1 MKLGYDRGNGKKW
14 SLVSWR
20 SVEDPSPGGFSM
32 ELDPGGTLQIIIMQ
46 GSTRYWTSGMWDGE
60 IFAMIPE
67 MNSNRAYKISNF
79 FSEKNESYFN
89 YSVINSSIVSRP
101 VLDVSGQ
108 IKLESWQ
115 EDSHEWKLIWYQPST
130 HRKVYAFCGAFGSCN
145 PVSQNNCECLP
156 GFEPRHPESW
166 KLLDRSGGC
175 VRKAELQCGNH
186 SAANGDEDWFL
197 RVSKVKLPIG
207 YMSPEYALEGL
218 FSTKS
223 DVFSFGVLLLEI
235 MSSKKNTGFYQTDSL
250 NLLGC
255 EWDLWRSSR
264 AQDLMDPVLG
274 SVSSTNTLLRY
285 INVGLLCVQ
294 ESAADRP
301 TMSDVVSMLDNE
313 SVVLPSPKQPAFS
326 NLRSGLEL
334 HSSGNRPEVCSV
346 NCVTLPIMEARS

>member
-1 MKLGYDRGNGKKW
+1 MTGNGKKW
-14 SLVSWR
+14 SLVSGR

-89 YSVINSSIVSRP
+89 YSVINSSIISRP

-156 GFEPRHPESW
+156 GFEARHPEGW

-186 SAANGDEDWFL
+186 SAANGDEDRFL
-197 RVSKVKLPIG
+197 RVSKVKLPMYPLRLQIRSAEECQSICLNNCSCSAYTYENEHCKIWNG
-207 YMSPEYALEGL
+207 DLLSVEQLSDEDTSGSHFYLKVAASELHTGVSRKKKWVWIIVALAISLMMVTSGCVIYGIWRR
-218 FSTKS
+218 K
-223 DVFSFGVLLLEI
+223 LLE
-235 MSSKKNTGFYQTDSL
+235 KGED
-250 NLLGC
+250 LLQFDFG
-255 EWDLWRSSR
+255 
-264 AQDLMDPVLG
+264 
-274 SVSSTNTLLRY
+274 N
-285 INVGLLCVQ
+285 
-294 ESAADRP
+294 
-301 TMSDVVSMLDNE
+301 
-313 SVVLPSPKQPAFS
+313 
-326 NLRSGLEL
+326 
-334 HSSGNRPEVCSV
+334 SSGATNCQLQEANKSGRGQRKEVE
-346 NCVTLPIMEARS
+346 LP

>member
-1 MKLGYDRGNGKKW
+1 MDSLAVATGDTILQGQSVTASQTIVSAGGTFELEVFSPGNSNKYYFIFDSDHYCRRQSYDFGRENFYKVTSISSDGNTNATLLDSGNFVLRNGKSSVLLQSFDDPSDTLLPGMKLGYDRGNGKKW

-197 RVSKVKLPIG
+197 RVSKVKLPM
-207 YMSPEYALEGL
+207 YPLGL
-218 FSTKS
+218 QIRRR
-223 DVFSFGVLLLEI
+223 V
-235 MSSKKNTGFYQTDSL
+235 
-250 NLLGC
+250 
-255 EWDLWRSSR
+255 
-264 AQDLMDPVLG
+264 PVH
-274 SVSSTNTLLRY
+274 
-285 INVGLLCVQ
+285 
-294 ESAADRP
+294 
-301 TMSDVVSMLDNE
+301 
-313 SVVLPSPKQPAFS
+313 LPQ
-326 NLRSGLEL
+326 
-334 HSSGNRPEVCSV
+334 
-346 NCVTLPIMEARS
+346 

>member
-1 MKLGYDRGNGKKW
+1 MTSISSDGNTNATLLDSGNFVLRNGKSSVLWQSFDNPSDTLLPGMKLGYDRGNGKKW

-115 EDSHEWKLIWYQPST
+115 EDSHEWKLIWYQPIT

-186 SAANGDEDWFL
+186 SAANGDEDRFL
-197 RVSKVKLPIG
+197 RVSKVKLPMYPLRLQIRSAEECQSICLNNCSCSAYTYENEHCKIWNG
-207 YMSPEYALEGL
+207 DLLSVEQL
-218 FSTKS
+218 S
-223 DVFSFGVLLLEI
+223 DEDTSGSHFYLKVAASELHTGG
-235 MSSKKNTGFYQTDSL
+235 KN
-250 NLLGC
+250 
-255 EWDLWRSSR
+255 
-264 AQDLMDPVLG
+264 
-274 SVSSTNTLLRY
+274 
-285 INVGLLCVQ
+285 
-294 ESAADRP
+294 
-301 TMSDVVSMLDNE
+301 NE
-313 SVVLPSPKQPAFS
+313 SDRKYMHFVLKF
-326 NLRSGLEL
+326 
-334 HSSGNRPEVCSV
+334 
-346 NCVTLPIMEARS
+346 